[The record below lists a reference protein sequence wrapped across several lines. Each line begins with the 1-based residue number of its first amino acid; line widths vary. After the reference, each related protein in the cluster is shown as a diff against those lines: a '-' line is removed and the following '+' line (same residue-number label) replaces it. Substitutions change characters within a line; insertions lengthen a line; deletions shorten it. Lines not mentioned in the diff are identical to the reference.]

1 MVIYEVSHNYIAGFL
16 AVGGFVLGYLIGLSV
31 KRMHLL
37 SWDAETNK
45 AVTRMDRIGIAI
57 LVIYLLFVIFRRWI
71 FSYWLQGHA
80 LTAFTF
86 SVAAGAILGRLFS
99 LRKRIR
105 QILKK
110 EGYLHP
116 GKQTNPLQ

>member
-1 MVIYEVSHNYIAGFL
+1 M
-16 AVGGFVLGYLIGLSV
+16 GGFILGYPIGLSV

-45 AVTRMDRIGIAI
+45 AVMRMDRIGIAI
-57 LVIYLLFVIFRRWI
+57 LVIYLLFVLFRRWI

-99 LRKRIR
+99 LRKRVR
-105 QILKK
+105 QILKE
-110 EGYLHP
+110 EGFLHP
-116 GKQTNPLQ
+116 GKQTKPLQ